1 MAKHHDRK
9 PDWREQRRFRAW
21 DLHQQG
27 WKQCDIA
34 TALGVTEGAVSQWLA
49 SARNGG
55 ADALQN
61 RPHTG
66 AVARLTDQQRERIPA
81 LLALGAEHYG
91 FLGGV
96 WTSKR
101 VAEVIERTFGVRYN
115 VSHVRRLLHALGF
128 SVQKPEVKAT
138 QRNEEAI
145 AEWVQQTLPAIKK
158 KR

>member
-1 MAKHHDRK
+1 MAKHQHRK
-9 PDWREQRRFRAW
+9 LDWREERRFRAW
-21 DLHQQG
+21 DLHQQR

-34 TALGVTEGAVSQWLA
+34 TALGVIEGAISQWLA
-49 SARNGG
+49 RARSGG
-55 ADALQN
+55 SDALHN
-61 RPHTG
+61 RPHSG
-66 AVARLTDQQRERIPA
+66 ATARLTDEQRERIPG

-96 WTSKR
+96 WTSTR
-101 VAEVIERTFGVRYN
+101 VAEVIERQFGVRYN

-145 AEWVQQTLPAIKK
+145 AEWVQQKLSAIKK